1 MIIDNEGIKEIISNG
16 VLSEFLMMLEIA
28 NKHEFGIEIDDEGG
42 VHRNDGLN
50 SALGF
55 IGAVLDIDDD
65 GYAVLTFDDVKW
77 EVRADVKVDRRVP
90 DFRKEILLYFDE
102 IQEITR

>member
-16 VLSEFLMMLEIA
+16 VLSEFLMRLEIA

-90 DFRKEILLYFDE
+90 DFRKETLLYFDE

>member
-1 MIIDNEGIKEIISNG
+1 MNIDNEGIKEIISNG
-16 VLSEFLMMLEIA
+16 CLSELMMLLEIA

-50 SALGF
+50 SALCF

-65 GYAVLTFDDVKW
+65 GYAVLMFDDVKW

-90 DFRKEILLYFDE
+90 DFRKEIFLYFDE